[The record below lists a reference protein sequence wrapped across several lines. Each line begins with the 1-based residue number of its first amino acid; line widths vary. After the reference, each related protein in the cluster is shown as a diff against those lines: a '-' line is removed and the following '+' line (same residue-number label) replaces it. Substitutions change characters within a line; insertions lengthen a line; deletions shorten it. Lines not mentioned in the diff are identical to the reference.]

1 MQEAVKD
8 KIWNRFLFSKIY
20 KNILYTW
27 AIKISQIGDIGDLSL
42 QLQFDG
48 VMMLYKEYA
57 EHHLLLLATM
67 YFSRKLYNLYNLH
80 ILNLC

>member
-1 MQEAVKD
+1 MQEAVEA

-27 AIKISQIGDIGDLSL
+27 AIKDKSTFRILCGDIGDSSL
-42 QLQFDG
+42 QLQFNG

-57 EHHLLLLATM
+57 EHH
-67 YFSRKLYNLYNLH
+67 
-80 ILNLC
+80 

>member
-1 MQEAVKD
+1 MQEAVED

-27 AIKISQIGDIGDLSL
+27 AIEISQLGDIGDLSL

-48 VMMLYKEYA
+48 VMMLYKKYA
-57 EHHLLLLATM
+57 EHHLILLATM
-67 YFSRKLYNLYNLH
+67 YFSRKLYNLH

>member
-1 MQEAVKD
+1 MQEAVEN

-27 AIKISQIGDIGDLSL
+27 AIEISQLGDIGDLSL

-57 EHHLLLLATM
+57 EHHLILLATM
-67 YFSRKLYNLYNLH
+67 YFSRKLYNLH